1 MTQSVISWIPAV
13 AAGLIYLAVGTR
25 VVRGMSGS
33 QTPEALKALRWP
45 ALGAA
50 LLHLVAVG
58 MEMFGPGVIHFGFGL
73 AVSVAML
80 LAVAITLV
88 ESWVRKVSGLM
99 GILLIVAAAG
109 AVMPV
114 FFSGET
120 VLAET
125 WSYLFRFHLLA
136 ALAAYSFMTI
146 AFVQAVLLALLQRQ
160 LKDPAAATESSGL
173 VANLPNLMAMERILY
188 RIVLLGFVCLT
199 LVLVLGA
206 FATNDAYGQFFVF
219 DHKTVLSWMAWI
231 VFAVLLVGRYFFGW
245 RNKQA
250 RAWFWAG
257 YAILVVAY
265 LVYRLVFELFLV

>member
-1 MTQSVISWIPAV
+1 MTQFAISWIPAV
-13 AAGLIYLAVGTR
+13 AAGLAYLAAGTR
-25 VVRGMSGS
+25 VVRAVSSPDAGVNL
-33 QTPEALKALRWP
+33 AKLRW
-45 ALGAA
+45 AAMAAA
-50 LLHLVAVG
+50 LLHLVAVAG
-58 MEMFGPGVIHFGFGL
+58 EMCGPGGVIHFGFGL
-73 AVSVAML
+73 AVSVALL
-80 LAVAITLV
+80 LAVFITLL

-99 GILLIVAAAG
+99 GVLLIVAAVA

-114 FFSGET
+114 FFPGEA
-120 VLAET
+120 VPAEK
-125 WSYLFRFHLLA
+125 WSVLFRVHLLA

-160 LKDPAAATESSGL
+160 LKDPAASTQSGL

-188 RIVLLGFVCLT
+188 RIVLLGFLCLT
-199 LVLVLGA
+199 LGLVLGA
-206 FATNDAYGQFFVF
+206 FATNEAFGQYLVF
-219 DHKTVLSWMAWI
+219 DHKTVLTWLAWI

-265 LVYRLVFELFLV
+265 LVYRLIFELFLI

>member
-120 VLAET
+120 VPAET

-173 VANLPNLMAMERILY
+173 VANLPNLMAMDRILY
-188 RIVLLGFVCLT
+188 LLKSEKVLYPQIV
-199 LVLVLGA
+199 
-206 FATNDAYGQFFVF
+206 
-219 DHKTVLSWMAWI
+219 
-231 VFAVLLVGRYFFGW
+231 
-245 RNKQA
+245 
-250 RAWFWAG
+250 
-257 YAILVVAY
+257 
-265 LVYRLVFELFLV
+265 

>member
-1 MTQSVISWIPAV
+1 MTQSVITWIPAV
-13 AAGLIYLAVGTR
+13 AAGLAYLAAGTR
-25 VVRGMSGS
+25 VVRAASCS
-33 QTPEALKALRWP
+33 EAGESLQKLRWP
-45 ALGAA
+45 AMAA
-50 LLHLVAVG
+50 AVLHCFAVG
-58 MEMFGPGVIHFGFGL
+58 LAMFGPGVIHFGFGL

-80 LAVAITLV
+80 LAVFITLL
-88 ESWVRKVSGLM
+88 ESWVRRASALM
-99 GILLIVAAAG
+99 GVLLVVAAAG

-114 FFSGET
+114 FFPGET
-120 VLAET
+120 VPAEQ
-125 WSYLFRFHLLA
+125 WSGLFRCHLLA

-160 LKDPAAATESSGL
+160 LKDPAVADQSGL

-188 RIVLLGFVCLT
+188 RIVLLGFACLT

-206 FATNDAYGQFFVF
+206 FATHDAYGSYLVL
-219 DHKTVLSWMAWI
+219 DHKTVLTWLAWI

-257 YAILVVAY
+257 YVILVIAY
-265 LVYRLVFELFLV
+265 LVYRLVFELFLA

>member
-25 VVRGMSGS
+25 IVRGMSMEDAG
-33 QTPEALKALRWP
+33 ERLKALRWP

-114 FFSGET
+114 FFPGET
-120 VLAET
+120 VPAEK

-160 LKDPAAATESSGL
+160 LKDPKASAETGL
-173 VANLPNLMAMERILY
+173 VAHLPNLMAMERILY

-206 FATNDAYGQFFVF
+206 FATNDAYGQFLVF
-219 DHKTVLSWMAWI
+219 DHKTVLTWVAWI

-245 RNKQA
+245 RNKKA

-265 LVYRLVFELFLV
+265 LVYRLVFELFLA

>member
-13 AAGLIYLAVGTR
+13 AAGLIYFAVGTR

-73 AVSVAML
+73 AVSVA
-80 LAVAITLV
+80 
-88 ESWVRKVSGLM
+88 GLM

-120 VLAET
+120 VPAET

-245 RNKQA
+245 RNKKA

-265 LVYRLVFELFLV
+265 LVYRLVFELFLA

>member
-1 MTQSVISWIPAV
+1 MTQFVISWIPAV
-13 AAGLIYLAVGTR
+13 AAGLLYLAAGTR
-25 VVRGMSGS
+25 VVRAVSS
-33 QTPEALKALRWP
+33 SEAGASLQKLRWP
-45 ALGAA
+45 AMAAA
-50 LLHLVAVG
+50 LLHAIAVG
-58 MEMFGPGVIHFGFGL
+58 CEMFSPGVIHFGFGL

-80 LAVAITLV
+80 LAIFITLL

-99 GILLIVAAAG
+99 GVLLIVAAVG

-114 FFSGET
+114 FFPGEA
-120 VLAET
+120 VPAEQ
-125 WSYLFRFHLLA
+125 WSPLFRVHLLM

-160 LKDPAAATESSGL
+160 LKDPAASSPSGL
-173 VANLPNLMAMERILY
+173 VASLPNLMAMERILY

-206 FATNDAYGQFFVF
+206 FATHEAFGQYLVL
-219 DHKTVLSWMAWI
+219 DHKTVLTWLAWA

-265 LVYRLVFELFLV
+265 LVYRLVFELFLL

>member
-120 VLAET
+120 VPAET

-160 LKDPAAATESSGL
+160 LKDPAAATELSGL

-245 RNKQA
+245 RNKKA

-265 LVYRLVFELFLV
+265 LVYRLVFELFLA